1 MLRVVLEVQAE
12 DLGLGDAPHPLR
24 PADQRLGPLRR
35 RDDAHDLAEPE
46 RHDREVVPAQAE
58 HRGADQQTDA
68 RGQQRD
74 DPHRH
79 EEVQVGGQRRR
90 RRAGR
95 RVQEGAGEH
104 AGRVGAER
112 EEGHVAE
119 VEQARVPDHDVQTET
134 EQHVDHHLPE
144 HLGDHGAQQE
154 RQDRQD
160 RQDRH
165 QQPEPGGRRLLHAL
179 ADPFARAA
187 LVAVPGRVRPGRDH
201 EHDDAAEERQ
211 PAPARGT
218 ASRASNPSSTNTIGT
233 IRWRRPN
240 RITARTPAV
249 TGRRIATGAVRAKP
263 PTTPPTTHRPIR
275 IGQAGRH
282 ALVERQ
288 ELDQRLGD
296 GDEDLADPV
305 DAEPVGEPDRHGEDR
320 PAHERGHR
328 PHGEPA
334 PQLDRPALP
343 GDDPRAGH
351 GERGDERRGDDQHP
365 AERDLLPHQLEVGEL
380 RVQADER
387 DVDRTGAA
395 EQTGADDR
403 ARRDLAHHTFSAS
416 LDPSRP
422 PGRKIR
428 TRTRTRNVNASF
440 SWNEEGIP

>member
-1 MLRVVLEVQAE
+1 MPSRSGRIARIARIATSSPSLAAGACSMLLRIRSRERPSSRFQAAFAPAAITNTITPPRNVSPLPRRVQPV
-12 DLGLGDAPHPLR
+12 GL
-24 PADQRLGPLRR
+24 
-35 RDDAHDLAEPE
+35 EPE
-46 RHDREVVPAQAE
+46 LDEHD
-58 HRGADQQTDA
+58 
-68 RGQQRD
+68 RD
-74 DPHRH
+74 DPL
-79 EEVQVGGQRRR
+79 EETEQDHGEDARRR
-90 RRAGR
+90 GPADRHGC
-95 RVQEGAGEH
+95 GAGEAAH
-104 AGRVGAER
+104 DAA
-112 EEGHVAE
+112 HDA
-119 VEQARVPDHDVQTET
+119 QAD
-134 EQHVDHHLPE
+134 
-144 HLGDHGAQQE
+144 
-154 RQDRQD
+154 QDR
-160 RQDRH
+160 
-165 QQPEPGGRRLLHAL
+165 
-179 ADPFARAA
+179 
-187 LVAVPGRVRPGRDH
+187 
-201 EHDDAAEERQ
+201 
-211 PAPARGT
+211 
-218 ASRASNPSSTNTIGT
+218 
-233 IRWRRPN
+233 
-240 RITARTPAV
+240 
-249 TGRRIATGAVRAKP
+249 
-263 PTTPPTTHRPIR
+263 
-275 IGQAGRH
+275 QAGRH

-288 ELDQRLGD
+288 EVDQRFGD

-387 DVDRTGAA
+387 DVDGTGAA

>member
-1 MLRVVLEVQAE
+1 MPSRSGRIARIARIATSSPSLAAGACCMLLRIRSRERPSSRFQA
-12 DLGLGDAPHPLR
+12 A
-24 PADQRLGPLRR
+24 
-35 RDDAHDLAEPE
+35 
-46 RHDREVVPAQAE
+46 
-58 HRGADQQTDA
+58 
-68 RGQQRD
+68 
-74 DPHRH
+74 
-79 EEVQVGGQRRR
+79 
-90 RRAGR
+90 
-95 RVQEGAGEH
+95 
-104 AGRVGAER
+104 
-112 EEGHVAE
+112 
-119 VEQARVPDHDVQTET
+119 
-134 EQHVDHHLPE
+134 
-144 HLGDHGAQQE
+144 
-154 RQDRQD
+154 
-160 RQDRH
+160 
-165 QQPEPGGRRLLHAL
+165 
-179 ADPFARAA
+179 F
-187 LVAVPGRVRPGRDH
+187 
-201 EHDDAAEERQ
+201 
-211 PAPARGT
+211 APAATTNTTMPPRNV
-218 ASRASNPSSTNTIGT
+218 SPLPRRYSQSASNPSSTNTIGT

-288 ELDQRLGD
+288 EVDQRFGD
-296 GDEDLADPV
+296 GDEDLADPI

-395 EQTGADDR
+395 EQTGSDDR